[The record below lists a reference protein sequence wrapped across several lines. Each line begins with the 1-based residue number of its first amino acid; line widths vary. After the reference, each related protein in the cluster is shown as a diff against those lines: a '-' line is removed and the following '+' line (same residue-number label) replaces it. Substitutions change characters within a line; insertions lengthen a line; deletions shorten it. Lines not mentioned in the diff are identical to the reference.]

1 MTAEQGHRGTI
12 LIVDDDADLQD
23 VLRVA
28 LEADGYA
35 VAVANNGRDAI
46 DYLRSHDA
54 TCVILLDLLLPEMD
68 GAQFR
73 QIQRRDRALAWIPVI
88 VMSGAMDAD
97 RSVRELGT
105 DLLVAKPVNLDYLR
119 EAVGRVAGRNCVYA
133 RTAVELA
140 GRGGRSL
147 SSA

>member
-1 MTAEQGHRGTI
+1 VTAEHRCTI
-12 LIVDDDADLQD
+12 LIVDDDPELQEM
-23 VLRVA
+23 LRVA

-35 VAVANNGRDAI
+35 VAIANNGRDAI
-46 DYLRSHDA
+46 DYLRSHEA
-54 TCVILLDLLLPEMD
+54 TCAILLDLLLPEMT

-88 VMSGAMDAD
+88 VMSGTVDAD
-97 RSVRELGT
+97 RSLAELGT
-105 DLLVAKPVNLDYLR
+105 DLFVAKPVNLDLLR
-119 EAVGRVAGRNCVYA
+119 EAVARVAGRNCVYA

-140 GRGGRSL
+140 GGGGRFL